1 MNTVIFGLILI
12 SGIFILVSVIKYLAK
27 YKKDKALPLTASDVI
42 VVAKRYK
49 TREFGGDR
57 DHTRSFMN
65 SHFITFQFKA
75 TDERQEFRVLER
87 DFGLIAEGDEG
98 TLWHQGDIF
107 SRFDRN

>member
-1 MNTVIFGLILI
+1 MNTVILGLIFI
-12 SGIFILVSVIKYLAK
+12 SGIFILVMVIKSIAK
-27 YKKDKALPLTASDVI
+27 HKKDKSLPLTAAEVI
-42 VVAKRYK
+42 VVAKRHK

-65 SHFITFQFKA
+65 SYFITFQFK
-75 TDERQEFRVLER
+75 TTGERQEFKVLER

-107 SRFDRN
+107 SRFERI